1 LHGVCIAF
9 LRALEELPEHRAD
22 GNDFAG
28 LNSLFRDGTKAF
40 IRSNMLHAF
49 AQAGSDVTFYFLRV
63 KHSAEFL
70 VISAEQGGHKS

>member
-9 LRALEELPEHRAD
+9 LQALKDYPSKETMAI
-22 GNDFAG
+22 GFAG

-40 IRSNMLHAF
+40 IRSNMLHAL